1 MLKNNNLYG
10 NSKELV
16 IKSETE
22 VKQVVGKRKNKKRYL
37 YPLPVSL
44 PGGVAR

>member
-1 MLKNNNLYG
+1 MVKQT
-10 NSKELV
+10 E
-16 IKSETE
+16 IE

-44 PGGVAR
+44 PGGVAQ

>member
-1 MLKNNNLYG
+1 M
-10 NSKELV
+10 V
-16 IKSETE
+16 IQTEIE
-22 VKQVVGKRKNKKRYL
+22 VKQVVRKKKNKKRYL